1 MAEISVH
8 VGHDLVGAI
17 AMRFPSAWRARLF
30 GSNGRLLGDNY
41 LTQFA
46 AEKAVR
52 EAVAL
57 SRKHTSRV
65 FPGRATTPPH
75 PR

>member
-1 MAEISVH
+1 MAEIPVH

-17 AMRFPSAWRARLF
+17 AMRVPGAWRARLF
-30 GSNGRLLGDNY
+30 GSNGRLLGDDY

-52 EAVAL
+52 EAVAHP
-57 SRKHTSRV
+57 RKHASRV
-65 FPGRATTPPH
+65 FHGSATAPPH

>member
-1 MAEISVH
+1 MAEIPVH

-17 AMRFPSAWRARLF
+17 AMRFPGAWRARLF

-41 LTQFA
+41 VTQFA

-52 EAVAL
+52 EAVAHPRKPRL
-57 SRKHTSRV
+57 SRTRSGGPIWR
-65 FPGRATTPPH
+65 
-75 PR
+75 